1 MDRLTV
7 MAPPLLVL
15 LLLLL
20 SLCSAAAPRRGGGW
34 WEEGE
39 GEWRP
44 SEEEEK
50 GKGKGRGLFLLHRV
64 EKVVESEGGQVRVVR
79 GQPWPPASFAACR
92 EGLMHIGF
100 ITMEPKTLFV
110 PQYLDSSI
118 TLFVQR
124 GTCCY
129 YYFYLCAWWRI
140 VSFVPDRYE
149 MQSRGIVMMSRGS
162 EGWVYS
168 QGRARGEEAQDGRRP
183 PHRRR
188 LHLLHGQPRQRPE
201 AADHM
206 QRGRL
211 R

>member
-1 MDRLTV
+1 

-20 SLCSAAAPRRGGGW
+20 SRCSAAAPRHGAEGW

-44 SEEEEK
+44 AEEEEQ
-50 GKGKGRGLFLLHRV
+50 GKQGKGRGLFVLDRL

-79 GQPWPPASFAACR
+79 GQPWPPAAAFACR
-92 EGLMHIGF
+92 DGLMHIGF

-124 GTCCY
+124 GTS
-129 YYFYLCAWWRI
+129 CAR
-140 VSFVPDRYE
+140 
-149 MQSRGIVMMSRGS
+149 
-162 EGWVYS
+162 
-168 QGRARGEEAQDGRRP
+168 
-183 PHRRR
+183 
-188 LHLLHGQPRQRPE
+188 
-201 AADHM
+201 
-206 QRGRL
+206 
-211 R
+211 